1 MSMKCLGALAAGTMV
16 CIIGIACAPS
26 STPAPQ
32 IRDGFVTIGP
42 GTTRPGTGGPTVVF
56 ATTTLECGGKRYEV
70 STGTNTGWCTVT
82 VVNGK
87 PSGVNCGDATSPTSG
102 SQNEAS
108 ANCDKGCGASGGA
121 GSCTIKP
128 N

>member
-1 MSMKCLGALAAGTMV
+1 MTYLGTLAAGTII
-16 CIIGIACAPS
+16 CIAGIACAPA
-26 STPAPQ
+26 STPAPA

-42 GTTRPGTGGPTVVF
+42 GTRPPGGGGPTVVF

-70 STGTNTGWCTVT
+70 STGTSSGWCTVMS
-82 VVNGK
+82 VDGK
-87 PSGVNCGDATSPTSG
+87 PTSVNCGDATSP
-102 SQNEAS
+102 NEESKNSSRAE
-108 ANCDKGCGASGGA
+108 CGKGCGASGGA